1 MNAKQIPKLSYII
14 LATMIIV
21 AAWFDMA
28 PAMIVIMLSYLA
40 LSALS
45 INNKK
50 WVGLALFLLLLVL
63 IVSGISIFSREAIIV
78 LPQVIADSVPK
89 ILAYA
94 KNLGVNLPFSDLESL
109 RTLFIQKISEQVS
122 SLSNFAKLATK
133 EFVHL
138 MLSIIIAISI
148 FMKKKIDFGGNE
160 KIGKNNLYT
169 QLATGVAGHFR
180 TLYQSFVT
188 VMGAQ
193 IIISAINT
201 LLTSIFVYSVSIPYA
216 FLVTVITFIL
226 GLLPIVG
233 NIMSNSI
240 IFCVAFT
247 VSPMKAFLALA
258 YLVAIHQLEYFL
270 NSKIIGER
278 IKTPMWLTLV
288 VLIIGESMMGI
299 PGMIL
304 APVLLHF
311 LQVELQK
318 VKITN

>member
-1 MNAKQIPKLSYII
+1 MNAKYIHKLAYII
-14 LATMIIV
+14 LAALLII
-21 AAWFDMA
+21 AGWFNMA

-45 INNKK
+45 IKKKK
-50 WVGLALFLLLLVL
+50 WIGVALFFLLLSI

-78 LPQVIADSVPK
+78 LPQVIADSIPK

-94 KNLGVNLPFSDLESL
+94 KNFGINLPFSDLESL
-109 RTLFIQKISEQVS
+109 RGLFIQKISEQVS

-148 FMKKKIDFGGNE
+148 FMKNKIDFGGN
-160 KIGKNNLYT
+160 KNIGENNLYT
-169 QLATGVAGHFR
+169 QLTSKVASHFR
-180 TLYQSFVT
+180 TLYRSFVT

-201 LLTSIFVYSVSIPYA
+201 LLTSIFVYSVGIPYA

-233 NIMSNSI
+233 NIISNGI
-240 IFCVAFT
+240 IFCIAFT
-247 VSPMKAFLALA
+247 ASPMKAFLAIG
-258 YLVAIHQLEYFL
+258 YLIAIHQLEYFL

-278 IKTPMWLTLV
+278 IQTPMWLTLV
-288 VLIIGESMMGI
+288 VLIIGESILGI

-311 LQVELQK
+311 LQVELQQ
-318 VKITN
+318 VKITK